1 MTENTET
8 DEALLLEFIDS
19 IFDGIKED
27 LGLEELDYSKLTIK
41 DVVLDGFDLSVDYEY
56 DMGDIDA
63 D

>member
-1 MTENTET
+1 MTEDTET

-27 LGLEELDYSKLTIK
+27 LGLEELDYSKLAIK